1 MVHQSLEPVV
11 LFALRAV
18 GSPYVYG
25 ATGKP
30 CTPAYRKTLSL
41 QYPLSAAMIRANCP
55 VLSGRSQNCATCR
68 CFQLNCY
75 DCAQLTR
82 RAFET
87 VGVHLPSGASSQ
99 WAAPIW
105 AEQGVICQKAFNQV
119 CALFSED
126 RENTRRPMRHVG
138 ISLGDG
144 RVVDARGHK
153 FGVLLSRAG
162 DYPWTHYGI
171 LKAEPTDQKPDE
183 SLTPPSL
190 GFGSRGMAVEKMQRQ
205 LVQLGFP
212 LPRFGADGIFG
223 LETAAA
229 VRAFQR
235 SHALYTNGVF
245 GLDEQRA
252 LSNQLQEVFG

>member
-1 MVHQSLEPVV
+1 MDHQSLEPVV

-30 CTPAYRKTLSL
+30 CTPAYRKTLSQ

-55 VLSGRSQNCATCR
+55 VLSGRDTSCAGCR
-68 CFQLNCY
+68 YFQLNCY

-99 WAAPIW
+99 WAAPVW
-105 AEQGVICQKAFNQV
+105 AEQGVISQKAFSQV
-119 CALFSED
+119 CELFSED
-126 RENTRRPMRHVG
+126 KGNTRRPMRHVG

-162 DYPWTHYGI
+162 DYPWTHYGV
-171 LKAEPTDQKPDE
+171 LKAEPLLNSLSE
-183 SLTPPSL
+183 SPTPPVL
-190 GFGSRGMAVEKMQRQ
+190 RFGCRGMAVEQMQRQ
-205 LVQLGFP
+205 LTQLGFL

-223 LETAAA
+223 AETAAA
-229 VRAFQR
+229 VRAFQL
-235 SHALYTNGVF
+235 SQMFFTSGAF
-245 GLDEQRA
+245 GEKEQRA
-252 LSNQLQEVFG
+252 LSNQLKEVHG